1 MDHLQ
6 KVMWSE
12 GMFLTPHH
20 FQQADRYHQTNLH
33 SRMQAIQPTGY
44 GICELKAN
52 EDALTNGEF
61 ILQKCWAIL
70 PDGLCVDIPDMD
82 SIPETRPVEP
92 YFDSKK
98 EQLGVYIATPV
109 TRSGQA
115 GCSVDGNIN
124 GRPTRY
130 RRQFVNINDDNS
142 GTNEREI
149 SAARKDLRILFD
161 GEPLDDYISLKI
173 AELERTAT
181 GTFALRT
188 EFVPPTL
195 FVGSNPFLMT
205 ILKRLVEVLSTKSSD
220 LSKKRRQRSQGL
232 VEFTMSEAA
241 NFWLLHT
248 ANAYIPSL
256 MHYYNSEKV
265 HPEQVYLELGRL
277 CGELYTFAGEGHPK
291 DLPRYIHTGLSDTFS
306 IIEQKLRDL
315 LETVVPTRCQPIPLQ
330 RVREC
335 LYTAQI
341 PDEGLLESGTF
352 YMAIMANVPEEKVA
366 QEIPI
371 KMKMTSVDR
380 IDKLI
385 AQALRGIP
393 VRHLP
398 TPPAE
403 IPVQPGRTY
412 FQIDKQGD
420 HWDAVKMGRAMS
432 VFIPPDFTDLKA
444 ELMAVKDS

>member
-20 FQQADRYHQTNLH
+20 FQQADRYHTTTLH
-33 SRMQAIQPTGY
+33 NRIRSIQPVGY
-44 GICELKAN
+44 GVCELKVN

-61 ILQKCWAIL
+61 LLQKCWAVM
-70 PDGLCVDIPDMD
+70 PDGLSIDIPDLD
-82 SIPETRPVEP
+82 SVPETRPVEP
-92 YFDSKK
+92 FFDSKK
-98 EQLGVYIATPV
+98 EHLGVYLATPV
-109 TRSGQA
+109 TRTGQA

-130 RRQFVNINDDNS
+130 RRQFVNVNDDNS

-149 SAARKDLRILFD
+149 TTARKDLRILFED
-161 GEPLDDYISLKI
+161 EPLDDYITLKI

-181 GTFALRT
+181 GNFSLRE
-188 EFVPPTL
+188 EFIPPTL
-195 FVGSNPFLMT
+195 FIGSNPYLMI
-205 ILKRLVEVLSTKSSD
+205 ILRRLVEVLSTRSSD
-220 LSKKRRQRSQGL
+220 LSKKRRQRAQGL

-256 MHYYNSEKV
+256 MHYYNSESV
-265 HPEQVYLELGRL
+265 HPEQLYLELGRL

-291 DLPRYIHTGLSDTFS
+291 DLPRYIHTNLSETFS
-306 IIEQKLRDL
+306 IIEEKLRML
-315 LETVVPTRCQPIPLQ
+315 LETVVPTRVQPIPLKQ
-330 RVREC
+330 IREC
-335 LYTAQI
+335 LYSAQI
-341 PDEGLLESGTF
+341 PDETLLESGTF
-352 YMAIMANVPEEKVA
+352 YMAVMAEVPEEKVA

-380 IDKLI
+380 IDRLI

-403 IPVQPGRTY
+403 IPVQPGRSY
-412 FQIDKQGD
+412 FQIEKQGE
-420 HWDAVKMGRAMS
+420 HWDAVKAGRALS
-432 VFIPPDFTDLKA
+432 VFIPPEFTGLKA
-444 ELMAVKDS
+444 ELMAVKES